1 MVEATGATRWFAGAW
16 LGIDAKRWWNLAAV
30 AWAAM
35 LLNTA
40 LVLEHGFGLAPCALC
55 LTQRLFVVLA
65 GLCAAAGLAHDSRLG
80 IYPLLAMLASVGGGY
95 FAVRQLYLMTLP
107 ADQVPSCGVDFD
119 YLIDVFPLMDILRA
133 MTVGTGDC
141 AEQSAAIPAL
151 ALVGFV
157 GMAALS
163 AIYWRMR

>member
-1 MVEATGATRWFAGAW
+1 MAETMAKWFDGAW

-40 LVLEHGFGLAPCALC
+40 LVLEYGFGLAPCALC

-80 IYPLLAMLASVGGGY
+80 IYPLLAILASVGGGY
-95 FAVRQLYLMTLP
+95 FAVRHLYLLTLP
-107 ADQVPSCGVDFD
+107 ADEVPSCGVDFD
-119 YLIDVFPLMDILRA
+119 YLIDVFPLMDVLRA
-133 MTVGTGDC
+133 MIVGTGDC

-151 ALVGFV
+151 ALAGFV
-157 GMAALS
+157 GMAAL
-163 AIYWRMR
+163 AAAYWRAR